1 MIPHSGLRR
10 FALLLLLLSLSA
22 LLALSY
28 ACGDDD
34 DGGDGSPAPTTSA
47 DGGDGAGGDG
57 QGADQEF
64 ELTMGDNSFEPTEF
78 TVGGGKTITL
88 RISNSGTAIHNVRL
102 AGADNEFITDDDSVS
117 LPTLVYGAETAKL
130 DWIAPG
136 GGGAF
141 DFRCDFHPA
150 AMAGKIIVEPS
161 NEPSD
166 VGGEGP

>member
-1 MIPHSGLRR
+1 MILHSGLRR

-34 DGGDGSPAPTTSA
+34 DGGDGSPAPTTT
-47 DGGDGAGGDG
+47 GDGAGGDG

-88 RISNSGTAIHNVRL
+88 RISNSGTQIHNVRL
-102 AGADNEFITDDDSVS
+102 AGADNEYITDDDALS
-117 LPTLVYGAETAKL
+117 LPTLVYGAETAEL
-130 DWIAPG
+130 DWITPG
-136 GGGAF
+136 AGGAF
-141 DFRCDFHPA
+141 DFRCDFHPE
-150 AMAGKIIVEPS
+150 AMVGKIIVEPS

-166 VGGEGP
+166 GGSEGP

>member
-1 MIPHSGLRR
+1 MTLHSGLRR

-34 DGGDGSPAPTTSA
+34 DAGDRSPAPTRTGDS
-47 DGGDGAGGDG
+47 GDGAGGDG

-78 TVGGGKTITL
+78 TVGGGNTITL
-88 RISNSGTAIHNVRL
+88 RISNSGTQIHNVRL
-102 AGADNEFITDDDSVS
+102 AGADNEYITEDDALS
-117 LPTLVYGAETAKL
+117 LPTLVYGDEAATL
-130 DWIAPG
+130 DWTAPG
-136 GGGAF
+136 PGGTF

-150 AMAGKIIVEPS
+150 AMVGKITVEPS
-161 NEPSD
+161 DQSSD